1 MAWLCGRVSCALLL
15 GLAAVLLKARLV
27 PAAAR
32 AELSRSDLSL
42 IQQQQQQQRE
52 KAEEERPELPGAS
65 STLTVPV
72 SVFMLKVQVNDI
84 ISHQYLSQAIVEVFV
99 NYRKTNST
107 VTKNN
112 GAVFINVPY
121 KLGLSLTI
129 IAYKDGYVLTP
140 LPWKTGR
147 MPIYSSVT
155 LSLFPQSQANI
166 WLFEDTVLITGK
178 LADAKSQPSVQFS
191 KSLIKLPNSHHISN
205 ITGYL
210 TVLQQFLKVDN
221 FLYTTG
227 IILNKSGF
235 ESIELTPLAAICVK
249 IYSRGKELKVDG
261 SIQVSLPLLHT
272 NGISAGDHIPAWT
285 FDMIT
290 GAWVNH
296 GQGMV
301 KEYNNHLIWTYDVPH
316 LGYWLAAPYPGTKGI
331 NEESESITAY
341 HTVFLTAILGGTI
354 VIVIGF
360 FAVLLCYC
368 RDKCGAPQKRE
379 RNITKLEVLKRD
391 QTTSTTHINH
401 ISSVKVALK
410 AEDKSQ
416 LFSSKNSYSPQKR
429 EPPKAEAEERVSM
442 VKTRDNFK
450 IYNEDVSFLSIHQ
463 NNYTRNP
470 AQSLEPNIGSKQPKH
485 INNNLSPSLG
495 DAKEENRYLTGNE
508 EVFGRSHIPEQL
520 MHIYSQPIAIL
531 QTSDLF
537 STPEQLHTAKSATLP
552 RKGQLVYGQLME
564 PVNRENFT
572 QTLPKMPMH
581 SHVQAPDTRE
591 ENIVLE
597 GQQSLPSQTSDWSRY
612 SNSLLESVSVPG
624 TLNEA
629 VVMTPFSSELQ
640 GISEQTLLEL
650 SKGKPSPHPRAWFVS
665 LDGKPVAQVR
675 HSFID
680 LKKGK
685 RTQSN
690 DTSLDSGVDMNE
702 HHLSRKLEREKTF
715 IKSMHQPKILYL
727 EDLDLSSS
735 ESGTTVCS
743 PEDPALRHIL
753 DGGSGAIIEH
763 PVEESPGR
771 KSTADDFE
779 ASTSPTKKRGR
790 PPLAKRDSKTN
801 IWKKREE
808 RPLIPIN

>member
-1 MAWLCGRVSCALLL
+1 MAVPCTLLL

-27 PAAAR
+27 PAAAS

-42 IQQQQQQQRE
+42 IQQHQQQQQRE
-52 KAEEERPELPGAS
+52 KAKEKRPEVPEAS
-65 STLTVPV
+65 PSTPVPV

-84 ISHQYLSQAIVEVFV
+84 ISRQYLNQAVVEVFV
-99 NYRKTNST
+99 NYTKTNST
-107 VTKNN
+107 VTKKN
-112 GAVFINVPY
+112 GAVLIKVPY

-140 LPWKTGR
+140 LPWETGR

-191 KSLIKLPNSHHISN
+191 KALIKLPDSHHISN
-205 ITGYL
+205 VTGYL

-227 IILNKSGF
+227 IAFNKSGLK
-235 ESIELTPLAAICVK
+235 SVELTPLSAICVK
-249 IYSRGKELKVDG
+249 IYSGGKELKVDG
-261 SIQVSLPLLHT
+261 SIQISLPLLHT
-272 NGISAGDHIPAWT
+272 NVINAGDHVPAWT
-285 FDMIT
+285 FDMSL
-290 GAWVNH
+290 GAWINH
-296 GQGMV
+296 GQGIV
-301 KEYNNHLIWTYDVPH
+301 KNYNNHLIWTYDAPH
-316 LGYWLAAPYPGTKGI
+316 LGYWIAAPLPGTRGSLGI
-331 NEESESITAY
+331 NEGSKDITAY
-341 HTVFLTAILGGTI
+341 HTVFLTAILGGTV

-368 RDKCGAPQKRE
+368 RDKCGTPQKRE
-379 RNITKLEVLKRD
+379 RSITKLEVLKRD

-401 ISSVKVALK
+401 ISSVKVALT
-410 AEDKSQ
+410 AQDRSQ
-416 LFSSKNSYSPQKR
+416 LFNAKNSSYNPQKK
-429 EPPKAEAEERVSM
+429 EPQKAEAEERVSM

-450 IYNEDVSFLSIHQ
+450 IYNEDVSFLSI
-463 NNYTRNP
+463 NPSNYSRNQS
-470 AQSLEPNIGSKQPKH
+470 QSLEPNIGSKQPKH
-485 INNNLSPSLG
+485 IHSLSPSLG
-495 DAKEENRYLTGNE
+495 DAQEEKRYLTGNE
-508 EVFGRSHIPEQL
+508 EVYGRSHIPEQL

-552 RKGQLVYGQLME
+552 RKGQIVYGQLME

-581 SHVQAPDTRE
+581 SHVQPPDARE

-612 SNSLLESVSVPG
+612 STSLLESVSVPG

-702 HHLSRKLEREKTF
+702 HHSSRKLEREKTF

-743 PEDPALRHIL
+743 PEDPTLRHIL
-753 DGGSGAIIEH
+753 DGGSGAIMEH

-771 KSTADDFE
+771 KSTIEDFE

-790 PPLAKRDSKTN
+790 SPLAKRDSKTN

-808 RPLIPIN
+808 RPLIPLN